1 MFDFDIQ
8 LAFPV
13 IAPAL
18 LGLVLLVLVR
28 VVRGSRWALP
38 TITLVGLA
46 LTGAIV
52 VRLAQ
57 YISVEGHQITAN
69 GMIVIDGFGLF
80 FSALVLM
87 IAAMTVVASV
97 RFNER
102 EQIDHG
108 EFYALILFCVAG
120 MFLMLQTTHLMM
132 VLIGLEIFS
141 LSLYVLTGLTR
152 GRVRSIE
159 AALKYFLLGAFSSG
173 FIIYGMALLYGST
186 GTLDMA
192 RIGESVT
199 GGGSLMLWVGMGLL
213 LVGFSFK
220 IGAVPF
226 HQWIPDVYE
235 GAPTNVTGFMAAAT
249 KTVAFAVLVRF
260 LIGAFSDAHVVWA
273 PIITCLAILTM
284 TVANLI
290 ALAQTN
296 IKRMLAF
303 SSIAHAGYLLI
314 ALVAHSTLGV
324 EAIMFY
330 LAAYG
335 FMTVGVFTVVA
346 ALGRGDEQAERG
358 YRIADLKHLGW
369 NRPLLGLTLAFFLFS
384 LAGIPPTAGFLGKY
398 VIFRAAVES
407 ELWLLAVI
415 GVLNAAVAA
424 YYYLR
429 VIVAMYMQEA
439 DTDQQPLPV
448 PATMA
453 LVMVIASIAVIYLG
467 VAPGRLL
474 ELISSL

>member
-1 MFDFDIQ
+1 MFDLDIQ
-8 LAFPV
+8 LAYPV
-13 IAPAL
+13 IAPAV

-28 VVRGSRWALP
+28 AVRGSRWALP
-38 TITLVGLA
+38 SITLIGFG
-46 LTGAIV
+46 LTGVILA
-52 VRLAQ
+52 RLAQ
-57 YISVEGHQITAN
+57 YISVEGPQVTAN
-69 GMIVIDGFGLF
+69 GMITIDGFGLF
-80 FSALVLM
+80 FSAIVLV
-87 IAAMTVVASV
+87 IATLTVIASV

-102 EQIDHG
+102 ERVDHG

-120 MFLMLQTTHLMM
+120 MFLMLQTSHLMM

-152 GRVRSIE
+152 NRVRSVE

-173 FIIYGMALLYGST
+173 FIVYGMALLYGSA
-186 GTLDMA
+186 GTLDMS
-192 RIGESVT
+192 RISGSVV
-199 GGGSLMLWVGMGLL
+199 GGGSLMLWIGMGLL

-249 KTVAFAVLVRF
+249 KTVAFAVLLRF
-260 LIGAFSDAHVVWA
+260 LMGAFAEAHVIWE
-273 PIITCLAILTM
+273 PIITWMAILTM

-296 IKRMLAF
+296 IKRLLAF

-314 ALVAHSTLGV
+314 ALVCNNKLGSD
-324 EAIMFY
+324 AIMFY

-335 FMTVGVFTVVA
+335 VMTIGIFTVVA
-346 ALGRGDEQAERG
+346 ALGRGDEQTERG
-358 YRIADLKHLGW
+358 YRIADMKHLGW
-369 NRPLLGLTLAFFLFS
+369 QRPMLGLAMAFFLFS

-407 ELWLLAVI
+407 KLWLLAVI

-429 VIVAMYMQEA
+429 VIVALYMIESE
-439 DTDQQPLPV
+439 TDQQPLPV
-448 PATMA
+448 PPTMA
-453 LVMVIASIAVIYLG
+453 VIMVIASIAVIYLG